1 MAAPECLD
9 QKFMVS
15 KKEVQVQEKWVIG
28 SSVLSR
34 QKTQKTPDNKHKIT
48 PKLMLE
54 QCYEESKEQ

>member
-54 QCYEESKEQ
+54 